1 MSNVTYSA
9 DTVNQPLTDFAVG
22 LWPELTKGTIA
33 EFVAPTVPVQSTDG
47 DYAQFDTGI
56 PFARVNT
63 QIDDDTD
70 LPLVKFNGTRAK
82 FNIRPHGLQIS
93 ISDFAHHRSG
103 SAADVYEQA
112 KIKNMLSQQLIARE
126 FAVADMVAKS
136 TRVADGAT
144 YGTWKGTAGAQAD
157 IIGQLDDLIVKVTTD
172 CGGGIMP
179 NKMVIPLGLW
189 VLIKNHPSVR
199 ERLAGIKSAAALSE
213 FAGMLANPAID
224 IRIGSICYNAGK
236 PGQAKA
242 MTPIYNSSI
251 LLFHGED
258 TPTTE
263 DFSFMK
269 TFMLDDANFTA
280 NGTVHTVRNKL
291 NNGDIHYVQWAQD
304 VRETA
309 SHAGIVVNVK

>member
-236 PGQAKA
+236 PGRDQA

-280 NGTVHTVRNKL
+280 NGTVQNR
-291 NNGDIHYVQWAQD
+291 
-304 VRETA
+304 R
-309 SHAGIVVNVK
+309 AGYQS

>member
-9 DTVNQPLTDFAVG
+9 DTVNRPLTDFAVG

-47 DYAQFDTGI
+47 EYAQFDTGI
-56 PFARVNT
+56 PFDRVNT
-63 QIDDDTD
+63 QIDDDAD
-70 LPLVKFNGTRAK
+70 LPQVKFNGTRAK
-82 FNIRPHGLQIS
+82 FNIRPHGLQIP

-236 PGQAKA
+236 PGRAKA

-269 TFMLDDANFTA
+269 TFMLDDANFNA